1 MAENILKKLVNNSQ
15 IAIDDGVYDVD
26 VNLKKSNQDF
36 KQIITSNPHATLLT
50 EVKFSSPSLGKIRT
64 IGDPTVIAKQM
75 IAGGSKA
82 LSVLT
87 QPHLFHGSPEYF
99 IKVRQA
105 VDVPLLMKDIM
116 IDKIQIDTAKKIGAD
131 YMLVIQSLFDQK
143 FLTDIDEFI
152 DYGHK
157 QGLNVLLEVHT
168 KEEFQNALKTEA
180 DIIGINNRNLD
191 TLDIDLNTTELVLS
205 GYDNSR
211 IILSESGIN
220 TSEDIQ
226 YLKKCGADAFL
237 IGSSIMKSDNID
249 RASKEIG
256 ELILKYPKNGKFGEF
271 GGQYIPETLGPC
283 N

>member
-15 IAIDDGVYDVD
+15 MAIDDGVYDVD
-26 VNLKKSNQDF
+26 VNLQKSDKDF

-64 IGDPTVIAKQM
+64 IGDPSNIAKQM

-87 QPHLFHGSPEYF
+87 QPHLFNGSPEYF
-99 IKVRQA
+99 IKVREA

-131 YMLVIQSLFDQK
+131 YMLVIQSLFDQN

-157 QGLNVLLEVHT
+157 QGLNILLEVHT
-168 KEEFQNALKTEA
+168 KEEFQNALKTKA
-180 DIIGINNRNLD
+180 DLIGINNRNLD
-191 TLDIDLNTTELVLS
+191 TLEIDLKTTELVLS
-205 GYDNSR
+205 DYDDSKL
-211 IILSESGIN
+211 ILSESGIS
-220 TSEDIQ
+220 TSEDIR

-237 IGSSIMKSDNID
+237 IGSSIMKSDNIEEQV
-249 RASKEIG
+249 RKLVNS
-256 ELILKYPKNGKFGEF
+256 Y
-271 GGQYIPETLGPC
+271 
-283 N
+283 

>member
-15 IAIDDGVYDVD
+15 IAIDDGVYNVDVD
-26 VNLKKSNQDF
+26 LKKSKHDF

-64 IGDPTVIAKQM
+64 IGDPASIAKQM
-75 IAGGSKA
+75 IEGGSKA

-87 QPHLFHGSPEYF
+87 PPHLFNGSPDYF
-99 IKVRQA
+99 IQVRRS

-131 YMLVIQSLFDQK
+131 YMLVIQSLFDQN
-143 FLTDIDEFI
+143 FLADIDEFI
-152 DYGHK
+152 GYGHK

-168 KEEFQNALKTEA
+168 KEEFQNALKTDA

-191 TLDIDLNTTELVLS
+191 TLEIDLKTTELVLS
-205 GYDNSR
+205 GYDKSR
-211 IILSESGIN
+211 IILSESGIS
-220 TSEDIQ
+220 TTEDIQ

-237 IGSSIMKSDNID
+237 IGSSIMKSDNIIEQV
-249 RASKEIG
+249 RKLVNS
-256 ELILKYPKNGKFGEF
+256 Y
-271 GGQYIPETLGPC
+271 
-283 N
+283 

>member
-15 IAIDDGVYDVD
+15 MAIDDGVYDVN
-26 VNLKKSNQDF
+26 VNLQKSDKDF

-64 IGDPTVIAKQM
+64 IGDPSNIAKQM

-87 QPHLFHGSPEYF
+87 QPHLFNGSPEYF
-99 IKVRQA
+99 IKVRNA

-116 IDKIQIDTAKKIGAD
+116 IDKIQIDAAKKIGAD
-131 YMLVIQSLFDQK
+131 YMLVIQSLFDQN

-157 QGLNVLLEVHT
+157 QGLNILLEVHT
-168 KEEFQNALKTEA
+168 KEEFQNALKTKA

-191 TLDIDLNTTELVLS
+191 TLEIDLKTTELVLS
-205 GYDNSR
+205 DYDDSK
-211 IILSESGIN
+211 IILSESGIS
-220 TSEDIQ
+220 TSDDIR

-237 IGSSIMKSDNID
+237 IGSSIMKSDNIEEQV
-249 RASKEIG
+249 RKLVNS
-256 ELILKYPKNGKFGEF
+256 Y
-271 GGQYIPETLGPC
+271 
-283 N
+283 

>member
-26 VNLKKSNQDF
+26 VNLQKSNKDF

-64 IGDPTVIAKQM
+64 IGNPSSIAKQM
-75 IAGGSKA
+75 ITGGSKA

-87 QPHLFHGSPEYF
+87 QPHLFNGSPEYF
-99 IKVRQA
+99 IQVRKA

-157 QGLNVLLEVHT
+157 QGLNILLEVHT
-168 KEEFQNALKTEA
+168 KEEFQNALNTKA

-191 TLDIDLNTTELVLS
+191 TLEIDLKTTELVLS
-205 GYDNSR
+205 DYDDSR
-211 IILSESGIN
+211 LILSESGIS
-220 TSEDIQ
+220 TSEDIR

-237 IGSSIMKSDNID
+237 IGSSIMKSDNIEEQV
-249 RASKEIG
+249 RKLVNS
-256 ELILKYPKNGKFGEF
+256 Y
-271 GGQYIPETLGPC
+271 
-283 N
+283 